1 MKSFLRR
8 FTKNKATQSAPA
20 AKGNRVLSEKE
31 IVAQQEQLQEQRS
44 QAAARQRAI
53 LSAQKHGPRNHPKT
67 HIDAKSRVE
76 KHSFWKRISRKRAKP
91 DPKARA
97 AKQKKNAIGPVIR
110 DLLSG
115 EFLTKEGVTRHIPY
129 LLFISALFVVYIAMG
144 YQFERIEREKMK
156 KKERIE
162 ELSAEFKTL
171 QADFESRLQQSSVE
185 RNIANL
191 GLIQPV
197 EPPFLL
203 EQIVPAQP

>member
-8 FTKNKATQSAPA
+8 ITKGKESQSAPV

-31 IVAQQEQLQEQRS
+31 IALQQEQLQEQRT

-53 LSAQKHGPRNHPKT
+53 LSAQKQGPRNHPKT
-67 HIDAKSRVE
+67 HSDAQPRFE
-76 KHSFWKRISRKRAKP
+76 KPSFWKRFSSKRKKP
-91 DPKARA
+91 DPQVRA

-156 KKERIE
+156 KKERLE

-191 GLIQPV
+191 GLNQPV
-197 EPPFLL
+197 EPPYLL

>member
-1 MKSFLRR
+1 MMSFLRR
-8 FTKNKATQSAPA
+8 IIKGKKSQPAPA

-31 IVAQQEQLQEQRS
+31 VALQQEQLQEQRA

-53 LSAQKHGPRNHPKT
+53 LSAQKQGPRNHPKT
-67 HIDAKSRVE
+67 HSDTEPRDE
-76 KHSFWKRISRKRAKP
+76 KPSFWKRFSSKRTKP
-91 DPKARA
+91 DPKVRA

-171 QADFESRLQQSSVE
+171 QADFE

-191 GLIQPV
+191 GLIQPI

-203 EQIVPAQP
+203 EQIIPAQP